1 MYGMP
6 QPTFYYK
13 LSPDDASRADAMMTD
28 MITVAIK
35 LGGFL
40 PGALP
45 QFMVPGSATH
55 ICGTTRVGENVDDSC
70 VNKESRV
77 HGSKNLF
84 LGGCNVIP
92 TKIACNPTLTA
103 MCYGIVGAEAIIKD
117 LEK

>member
-1 MYGMP
+1 
-6 QPTFYYK
+6 
-13 LSPDDASRADAMMTD
+13 
-28 MITVAIK
+28 MINVAIK

-45 QFMVPGSATH
+45 QFMAPGSALH
-55 ICGTTRVGENVDDSC
+55 ICVSLLKMKSWAILSKFQGTTRVGESVGDSC

-92 TKIACNPTLTA
+92 TQIACNPTLTA
-103 MCYGIVGAEAIIKD
+103 ICYGIVGAETIIKE
-117 LEK
+117 LKE